1 MHPYVSHPPV
11 PYKPTCDPRVR
22 QSAPQSRHPHQN
34 TLARFGIGARLCSG
48 FGSRLQVLQRG
59 VHAIARQHYSTIGT
73 VNLAYQMR
81 EYHQLKYHRTLRTVA
96 CKCLTHCQPYSPVPR
111 QFAYTDQKTPAMRE
125 CWPSMTPEVSTKRR
139 KYRAFL
145 HQCVVKIAA
154 TATMTRK
161 RATFAIFPPIKVK
174 IFRFKTAHM
183 LHKRKIIRG
192 QHEQ

>member
-1 MHPYVSHPPV
+1 MHPDGSHPQV
-11 PYKPTCDPRVR
+11 PYNPTCDPRVR

-48 FGSRLQVLQRG
+48 FGSRLQFLQRG

-73 VNLAYQMR
+73 VNLAYQMS
-81 EYHQLKYHRTLRTVA
+81 EYRQLKYHRILRTVA
-96 CKCLTHCQPYSPVPR
+96 CKCPNHCQHYSPEPQ
-111 QFAYTDQKTPAMRE
+111 QFTTAARKTPAMAE
-125 CWPSMTPEVSTKRR
+125 YWPSKTPKTSTKRR
-139 KYRAFL
+139 KCRAFL
-145 HQCVVKIAA
+145 HHCVVKIAP

-161 RATFAIFPPIKVK
+161 RATFAIFPPIEVK